1 MDNSFVMSL
10 DESHSLNFLIY
21 LQNIYLNQHRKG
33 EHLKYPY
40 LSTTVPFKEDFEKRF
55 KELWDDVFQQ
65 ILKDKVHDLNIF
77 HKEKYLFYERLFVT
91 NDSSLTLFD
100 EIITAF
106 EVWWISNVGHFAIER
121 SVDELVHP
129 VYLELANFL
138 KESKRTPKKNLH
150 ISLIYDDCLFVQN
163 KIFSYFAVISL
174 NEVIFKQEELA
185 LKLRACFD

>member
-1 MDNSFVMSL
+1 MDSSFVTSL

-33 EHLKYPY
+33 EHLKYPH
-40 LSTTVPFKEDFEKRF
+40 LSTAVPFKEDFQPQF

-106 EVWWISNVGHFAIER
+106 EVWWTSNVGHFAIER

-129 VYLELANFL
+129 VYLKLANFL
-138 KESKRTPKKNLH
+138 KESERTPKKNLH

-163 KIFSYFAVISL
+163 KIFPYFAVISL

-185 LKLRACFD
+185 LKLRACFN